1 MLIARFITNFVGE
14 NKRFSIFFISFFAM
28 ILSLTLTACN
38 TATDTAKPSLPTP
51 VPNVKVAQAISKEM
65 TQWDEYTGRIDA
77 VNEVQL
83 RSRVSGYIEK
93 VQFAAGAKVKKGDI
107 LFLIDNKPYKS
118 QLNFANAEQ
127 EKAKVKY
134 ELAKNDLARAEK
146 LVAEKAISVEEFDMR
161 SHAVREASAVLQS
174 AQASVY
180 AAQLNVS
187 YCEIHAPISGRISR
201 EVLTEGNLV
210 NTSDNTV
217 LATIVSIDPV
227 YVYVDVDERSMLNYR
242 TQNTNNELN
251 GTPVSLELNGD
262 TKNIYQGHIDYVA
275 PKEDTKTGT
284 ISLRGVFD
292 NPHELLTPGFFARMR
307 VQNNAPYPA
316 LLLPDKA
323 IGKDQT
329 QHFVW
334 VVKDDNQVEYRKVTL
349 GMRDNNL
356 RVIREGIHP
365 KEWIVIDGIQKIR
378 PNTQVNPERIDAA
391 TSPDTH

>member
-1 MLIARFITNFVGE
+1 MLIARFMTHFVRE
-14 NKRFSIFFISFFAM
+14 KRRCSIYLIAFSSI
-28 ILSLTLTACN
+28 ILSLMLAACN
-38 TATDTAKPSLPTP
+38 TATDTAKPSEPLS
-51 VPNVKVAQAISKEM
+51 PNVKVAQAISKEM
-65 TQWDEYTGRIDA
+65 TQWDEYTGRIEA

-93 VQFAAGAKVKKGDI
+93 VQFAAGAKVKKGDL
-107 LFLIDNKPYKS
+107 LFLMDNKPYKS

-127 EKAKVKY
+127 EKANVKY

-146 LVAEKAISVEEFDMR
+146 LVAEKAISTEEFDMR

-187 YCEIHAPISGRISR
+187 YCEIRAPISGRISR

-217 LATIVSIDPV
+217 LATIVSLDPV
-227 YVYVDVDERSMLNYR
+227 YVYVDADERSILNYR
-242 TQNTNNELN
+242 TQNKHHELN
-251 GTPVSLELNGD
+251 GTAVSLELNGD
-262 TKNIYQGHIDYVA
+262 VKNIYQGHIDYVA

-292 NPHELLTPGFFARMR
+292 NPNELLSPGFFARMR
-307 VQNNAPYPA
+307 VQNNAPYQA

-334 VVKDDNQVEYRKVTL
+334 VVKEDNQVEYRKVTL

-356 RVIREGIHP
+356 RVIREGINP
-365 KEWIVIDGIQKIR
+365 QEWIVIDGIQKIR
-378 PNTQVNPERIDAA
+378 PNTQVNPERIDVAS
-391 TSPDTH
+391 SPDTH

>member
-1 MLIARFITNFVGE
+1 MLIARFMTHFVRE
-14 NKRFSIFFISFFAM
+14 KRRCSIYLIAFSSI
-28 ILSLTLTACN
+28 ILSFMLAACN
-38 TATDTAKPSLPTP
+38 TATDTAKPSAPP
-51 VPNVKVAQAISKEM
+51 SPNVKVAQAISKEM
-65 TQWDEYTGRIDA
+65 TQWDEYTGRIEA

-93 VQFAAGAKVKKGDI
+93 VQFVAGAKVKKGDL

-127 EKAKVKY
+127 EKANVKY

-146 LVAEKAISVEEFDMR
+146 LVAEKAISTEEFDMR
-161 SHAVREASAVLQS
+161 NHAVREASAMLQS
-174 AQASVY
+174 TQASVY

-187 YCEIHAPISGRISR
+187 YCEIRAPISGRISR

-210 NTSDNTV
+210 NTSDNTI
-217 LATIVSIDPV
+217 LATIVSLDPV
-227 YVYVDVDERSMLNYR
+227 YVYVDADERSILNYR
-242 TQNTNNELN
+242 TQNKHHELN
-251 GTPVSLELNGD
+251 GTAVSLELNGD
-262 TKNIYQGHIDYVA
+262 VKNIYQGHIDYVA

-292 NPHELLTPGFFARMR
+292 NPNELLSPGFFARMR
-307 VQNNAPYPA
+307 VQNNAPYQA

-334 VVKDDNQVEYRKVTL
+334 VVKEDNQVEYRKVTL

-356 RVIREGIHP
+356 RVIREGINP
-365 KEWIVIDGIQKIR
+365 QEWIVIDGIQKIR
-378 PNTQVNPERIDAA
+378 PNTQVNPERIDVAS
-391 TSPDTH
+391 SPDTH

>member
-1 MLIARFITNFVGE
+1 
-14 NKRFSIFFISFFAM
+14 
-28 ILSLTLTACN
+28 
-38 TATDTAKPSLPTP
+38 
-51 VPNVKVAQAISKEM
+51 
-65 TQWDEYTGRIDA
+65 
-77 VNEVQL
+77 
-83 RSRVSGYIEK
+83 VSGYIEK

-107 LFLIDNKPYKS
+107 LFLMDNKPYKS

-127 EKAKVKY
+127 EKANVKY

-146 LVAEKAISVEEFDMR
+146 LVAEKAISTEEFDMR
-161 SHAVREASAVLQS
+161 SHAVREASAILQS

-187 YCEIHAPISGRISR
+187 YCEIRAPISGRISR

-217 LATIVSIDPV
+217 LATIVSLDPV
-227 YVYVDVDERSMLNYR
+227 YVYVDADERSILNYR
-242 TQNTNNELN
+242 TQNKHHELN
-251 GTPVSLELNGD
+251 GSPVSLELNGD
-262 TKNIYQGHIDYVA
+262 TKNRYQGHIDYVA
-275 PKEDTKTGT
+275 PKEDIKTGT

-292 NPHELLTPGFFARMR
+292 NHDELLSPGFFARMR
-307 VQNNAPYPA
+307 VQNNAPYQA

-334 VVKDDNQVEYRKVTL
+334 VVKEENQVEYRKVTL

-356 RVIREGIHP
+356 RVIREGINP
-365 KEWIVIDGIQKIR
+365 QEWIVIEGIQKIR
-378 PNTQVNPERIDAA
+378 PNTQVNPERIDAV
-391 TSPDTH
+391 TSTDTH